1 MIEKGKG
8 RYIENL
14 WIIQV
19 VEANL
24 NFVLHTIWGH
34 QLIWHGTTHSI
45 LDSSHYALSG
55 QTCNNAILNKMLF
68 LDISRQ
74 SLSPGILS
82 NFDATAA
89 FDWVLAGLLVVTCK
103 RMGFL
108 QTTGQLMLNL
118 LHSMH
123 FHLITGLGRSQDSFN
138 NATEDEVGQG
148 VLQGSSSAAPMYF
161 FSHLKRHCCWVN
173 WYFHVSVPHWHSI
186 QKYTTMGWYHLDLR
200 WKFKSG
206 WMLFLC
212 IQSWDKFQE
221 KQDNIQILNQRLT

>member
-1 MIEKGKG
+1 M
-8 RYIENL
+8 
-14 WIIQV
+14 
-19 VEANL
+19 
-24 NFVLHTIWGH
+24 
-34 QLIWHGTTHSI
+34 HSI

-148 VLQGSSSAAPMYF
+148 VLQGSSSAAPMYILR
-161 FSHLKRHCCWVN
+161 SE
-173 WYFHVSVPHWHSI
+173 VSLA
-186 QKYTTMGWYHLDLR
+186 T
-200 WKFKSG
+200 
-206 WMLFLC
+206 
-212 IQSWDKFQE
+212 
-221 KQDNIQILNQRLT
+221 